1 MKDWMDCNDRLP
13 EEVKEGVGTHS
24 KEVEVLLSNGEISSD
39 WLINGKWVI
48 YCKKNGGAYPLKWR
62 EKYGR

>member
-48 YCKKNGGAYPLKWR
+48 YCKKNGGAYPIKWR
-62 EKYGR
+62 EK